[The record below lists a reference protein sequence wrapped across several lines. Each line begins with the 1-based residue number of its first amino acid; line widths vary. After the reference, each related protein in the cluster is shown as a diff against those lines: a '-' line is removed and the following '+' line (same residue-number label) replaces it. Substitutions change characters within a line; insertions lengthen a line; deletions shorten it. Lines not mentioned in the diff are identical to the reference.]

1 MKTQES
7 YDLLVSI
14 GEILYGQISLAT
26 LVFTLKDCAKNKIV
40 IEDYNCGY

>member
-26 LVFTLKDCAKNKIV
+26 LERD
-40 IEDYNCGY
+40 GWR